1 LDDRLDTM
9 TKTRNGRDTQ
19 ESSPAHAAKPI
30 TKAAKPRKQRTRVS
44 EPSPEVIRPTK
55 EASHENVAGV
65 SAIEEAPHEQGALAH
80 VNDGTSSPIDL
91 SHTDV
96 HEGSSRLFGQGDHKP
111 AHDIQR
117 PSVNLQTFKG
127 TSDLAVDAFI
137 EGVRADEQVHN
148 LERGQILPYVMAAL
162 QGTALRRVNRWMN
175 EPGSAFKSSSNKA
188 VQLELLLG
196 YLQKEFGQKPSEAL
210 VIAETMKAWRQKP
223 KQTFKEAYDEFYEL
237 YDKSSKPEPEA
248 VDLFI
253 SGLQRQLRDEIYR
266 KNTDPRSFSAIKD
279 IGFDAEVIVM
289 RTRKHPLD
297 EEEESDAEMTRP
309 SKAAR
314 YELHAVGQQPLSM
327 P

>member
-1 LDDRLDTM
+1 M
-9 TKTRNGRDTQ
+9 
-19 ESSPAHAAKPI
+19 
-30 TKAAKPRKQRTRVS
+30 
-44 EPSPEVIRPTK
+44 
-55 EASHENVAGV
+55 
-65 SAIEEAPHEQGALAH
+65 
-80 VNDGTSSPIDL
+80 
-91 SHTDV
+91 
-96 HEGSSRLFGQGDHKP
+96 GS
-111 AHDIQR
+111 
-117 PSVNLQTFKG
+117 
-127 TSDLAVDAFI
+127 
-137 EGVRADEQVHN
+137 
-148 LERGQILPYVMAAL
+148 
-162 QGTALRRVNRWMN
+162 N
-175 EPGSAFKSSSNKA
+175 EA

-289 RTRKHPLD
+289 RARKHPLD

-309 SKAAR
+309 SKPLDMRYAR
-314 YELHAVGQQPLSM
+314 SASNLCQRHEGRGHREHQGDAKWPIQTTYTRGETPTVGQKQGRRADTAVLLWLL
-327 P
+327 